1 MGINRMIVTRELLVS
16 LVPCQEALD
25 WADAQDWG
33 ANRWSMTRGEY
44 IRTMRENN
52 NTPEE
57 YMEWITSTTEG
68 LYSVQAMLAGNDTQ
82 ILDIWKVHG
91 HGLNFSVEHT
101 DLAALKQAMAAAI
114 QSRIDEESFA
124 FHVQAR
130 QIINEVD
137 GYIATCVDSDTHMNI
152 PADHY
157 VAFNMYTGAYEQF
170 ATFAQADARNTELKN
185 IRRTE
190 ISDTY
195 HVYQKIQEVNDPEE
209 NAVNYFHIGT
219 ASTLL

>member
-1 MGINRMIVTRELLVS
+1 MIVTRELLVS

-33 ANRWSMTRGEY
+33 ANRWGMTRGEY
-44 IRTMRENN
+44 IRTMRENT

-68 LYSVQAMLAGNDTQ
+68 LYSVPAMLAGSTTQ
-82 ILDIWKVHG
+82 LLDVWKVHG
-91 HGLNFSVEHT
+91 QGLDFSVEYT
-101 DLAALKQAMAAAI
+101 DLAVLKQAMTAAI
-114 QSRIDEESFA
+114 QSRTDEESFA

-130 QIINEVD
+130 QIIDQVG
-137 GYIATCVDSDTHMNI
+137 GYIATGVDSDTHMNT

-157 VAFNMYTGAYEQF
+157 VTFNMYTGLYEQF

-190 ISDTY
+190 ISSTY

-209 NAVNYFHIGT
+209 NAVNYFLIGT

>member
-1 MGINRMIVTRELLVS
+1 MIVTRELLVS

-33 ANRWSMTRGEY
+33 PNRWGMTRGEY

-52 NTPEE
+52 NTSEE
-57 YMEWITSTTEG
+57 YMEWITSTTVG
-68 LYSVQAMLAGNDTQ
+68 LYSVQAMLAGSDTQ

-91 HGLNFSVEHT
+91 HGLDFSVEHT
-101 DLAALKQAMAAAI
+101 DLAALKQTMAASI
-114 QSRIDEESFA
+114 QTMTDEEAFA

-130 QIINEVD
+130 QTIDQVG
-137 GYIATCVDSDTHMNI
+137 GYIATGVDSETYMNT

-157 VAFNMYTGAYEQF
+157 VAFNMYTGTYEQF
-170 ATFAQADARNTELKN
+170 ATFAQADALNTELKN

-190 ISDTY
+190 ISNTY

-209 NAVNYFHIGT
+209 NAVNYFHVGT